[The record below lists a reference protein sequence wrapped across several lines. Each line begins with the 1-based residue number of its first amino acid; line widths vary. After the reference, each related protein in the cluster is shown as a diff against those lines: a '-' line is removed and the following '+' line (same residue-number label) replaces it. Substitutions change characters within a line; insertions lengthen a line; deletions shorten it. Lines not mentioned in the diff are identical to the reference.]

1 MRKSALLGVC
11 AGIAAVVLV
20 CGCAGTGRGPSDE
33 ELIRN
38 VLGKWKAAAEALD
51 IEAQM
56 ALCSE
61 SLESDWGD
69 KEATKE
75 FMLDAKDMGYLDD
88 MEVITDEA
96 EITIDGN
103 VATVYPLEVQ
113 TAMGGATVGLTL
125 TKEAGGWIITE
136 LESEY

>member
-11 AGIAAVVLV
+11 AGIAAGVVV

-103 VATVYPLEVQ
+103 VATV
-113 TAMGGATVGLTL
+113 
-125 TKEAGGWIITE
+125 
-136 LESEY
+136 